1 MNLRLR
7 LIIEWI
13 AIGLAVSLLILVL
26 AFRQSTSSFD
36 NLIYDRL
43 QAAAPAHANSKI
55 LLVAIDEPS
64 LQALGRWP
72 WDRSLHAKLINR
84 LHKAGARS
92 ITFDIILSETGD
104 ANADAELAKA
114 LAGPSPTFIPLHF
127 NTPGTNG
134 HDNDLVLPAPIFGNA
149 AKGIGQVNVNFDTD
163 GVVRRTILCF
173 RPNDG
178 EPGIPHLMEQ
188 LYRNISGHAHASAAF
203 QKQKCGNEIMFPFA
217 RRGSFSEISYV
228 DLLAG
233 NLPEKFL
240 QGRDVFIGATAA
252 GLGDNF
258 PTPNGDGGLLPGI
271 EVMANMLGALRE
283 NSFIKPLNNW
293 QVALI
298 SILPLFLLMAGFLRW
313 RPGVILGVSLT
324 LIAVILLTSIA
335 MLHAK
340 YWFPPGAALIGV
352 IAVYPLWGWRRLQ
365 AVSDFLGNELGELQ
379 REDEIAA
386 IPLHRR
392 QEGDLVGRQSA
403 ALAEAIDHI
412 RDLRRFITDTMH
424 DLPDPMVVTDL
435 EGKVTL
441 ESDQVRLRMGHSTM
455 GEHLDN
461 LLQQIVLP
469 EHKLTLHEYLQHHGG
484 QSEISTNGPD
494 FVRFVTS
501 TGSTFALRKT
511 PLQSA
516 DGTLQG
522 HVHYFADITALA
534 QAQLEREQALQL
546 LSHDMRAPQSAIIAA
561 LSGKLDSEARDRIE
575 RNARRTMQLAQ
586 DFVDMAR
593 MEDSEFSGE
602 DVLLIELLRDAADN
616 LWPLAKEKTVKIEL
630 VDNSDAGFVIAEPD
644 SLSRAFA
651 NLLDNAIKYSPNGG
665 TIQIEITKTN
675 DNDRRDLCVKIS
687 DDGPGIA
694 KEMLPKLFARFAS
707 TGEKRGR
714 TQGMGLGLSFVATIV
729 RRHGGE
735 VHGKNLPEG
744 GSCFVITL
752 PEADEPKDDL
762 PVE

>member
-1 MNLRLR
+1 
-7 LIIEWI
+7 
-13 AIGLAVSLLILVL
+13 
-26 AFRQSTSSFD
+26 
-36 NLIYDRL
+36 
-43 QAAAPAHANSKI
+43 
-55 LLVAIDEPS
+55 
-64 LQALGRWP
+64 
-72 WDRSLHAKLINR
+72 
-84 LHKAGARS
+84 
-92 ITFDIILSETGD
+92 
-104 ANADAELAKA
+104 
-114 LAGPSPTFIPLHF
+114 
-127 NTPGTNG
+127 
-134 HDNDLVLPAPIFGNA
+134 
-149 AKGIGQVNVNFDTD
+149 
-163 GVVRRTILCF
+163 
-173 RPNDG
+173 
-178 EPGIPHLMEQ
+178 
-188 LYRNISGHAHASAAF
+188 
-203 QKQKCGNEIMFPFA
+203 
-217 RRGSFSEISYV
+217 
-228 DLLAG
+228 
-233 NLPEKFL
+233 
-240 QGRDVFIGATAA
+240 
-252 GLGDNF
+252 
-258 PTPNGDGGLLPGI
+258 
-271 EVMANMLGALRE
+271 LGALR
-283 NSFIKPLNNW
+283 NDSFITPLKSW

-298 SILPLFLLMAGFLRW
+298 SVLPLFLLMAGFLRW
-313 RPGVILGVSLT
+313 RPGVILVVSLT
-324 LIAVILLTSIA
+324 LMLVILLASIA
-335 MLHAK
+335 ILRAK

-441 ESDQVRLRMGHSTM
+441 ESDQVRFRMRQTTM
-455 GEHLDN
+455 GKQLDN
-461 LLQQIVLP
+461 LLQHIVLP
-469 EHKLTLHEYLQHHGG
+469 EHKSALHEYLQQNRG
-484 QSEISTNGPD
+484 QSEVPTNGPD
-494 FVRFVTS
+494 FVRFVTN

-593 MEDSEFSGE
+593 MEDSEFTGE
-602 DVLLIELLRDAADN
+602 DVLLVELLRDAADN
-616 LWPLAKEKTVKIEL
+616 LWPLAKEKAVKIEL
-630 VDNSDAGFVIAEPD
+630 LDESDAGFVLAEPD

-651 NLLDNAIKYSPNGG
+651 NLLDNAIKYSPHGG
-665 TIQIEITKTN
+665 VIHIGINKVVS
-675 DNDRRDLCVKIS
+675 NDRSELCVQIS

-694 KEMLPKLFARFAS
+694 KAMLPKLFARFAS
-707 TGEKRGR
+707 TGETRGR

-744 GSCFVITL
+744 GSCFVVTL
-752 PEADEPKDDL
+752 PEAEEPEDDL
-762 PVE
+762 SLE